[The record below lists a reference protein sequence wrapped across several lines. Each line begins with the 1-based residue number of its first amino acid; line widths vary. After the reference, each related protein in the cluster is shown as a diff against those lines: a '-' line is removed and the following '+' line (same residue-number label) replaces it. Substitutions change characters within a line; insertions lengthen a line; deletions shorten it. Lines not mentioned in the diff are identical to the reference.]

1 MNAQPIPSSELLFNS
16 EGAIYHLNLF
26 PEMLAD
32 NVILV
37 GDPSRV
43 SMVSQHFDKIEYKR
57 QNRELVT
64 HTGTYNGKRVTVLST
79 GMGTDNIDI
88 VINELDA
95 VANIDFKT
103 RTPNEK
109 RRSLNLIR
117 LGTSGGLQPEIGV
130 DYSYVAS
137 RYALGLDG
145 QAYFYKNH
153 GQVIDKPMTEAF
165 IRDMH
170 YPTDLP
176 KPYIVRSSDELFDR
190 LSAGC
195 HIGITA
201 TAPGFYG
208 PQGRSIRLELAY
220 PQIKEDM
227 EKFEYNGWKICN
239 FEMESSAIFSLGR
252 MLGHNCM
259 TVCAV
264 LANRVNKTF
273 ANDYHPYIEKLVTN
287 TLEKL

>member
-1 MNAQPIPSSELLFNS
+1 MNAKPIPSSELLLNS

-37 GDPSRV
+37 GDPGRV
-43 SMVSQHFDKIEYKR
+43 SMVSQYFDNIEYKR

-64 HTGTYNGKRVTVLST
+64 HTGTYKGKRVTVLST

-88 VINELDA
+88 VVNELDA

-109 RRSLNLIR
+109 HRSLNLIR
-117 LGTSGGLQPEIGV
+117 LGTCGALQPEIGV
-130 DYSYVAS
+130 GDSYVAS
-137 RYALGLDG
+137 RYAIGFDG
-145 QAYFYKNH
+145 QAYFYKNQD
-153 GQVIDKPMTEAF
+153 QVVDKPMTEAF
-165 IRDMH
+165 IRYIN
-170 YPTDLP
+170 YPADLP
-176 KPYIVRSSDELFDR
+176 RPYIVESSNELFDR
-190 LSAGC
+190 LSAGY
-195 HIGITA
+195 HKGITA

-208 PQGRSIRLELAY
+208 PQGRSIRLKLAY
-220 PQIKEDM
+220 PQINDNIKG
-227 EKFEYNGWKICN
+227 FEYNGWKICN
-239 FEMESSAIFSLGR
+239 YEMESSAIFSLGR

-259 TVCAV
+259 TICVV

-273 ANDYHPYIEKLVTN
+273 VNDYHTYVDKLVKN
-287 TLEKL
+287 TLDRL